1 MEQVTALELRKNL
14 AEISRQVRED
24 DLKPKVLMVHGE
36 PNMGLVSPDWA
47 EVVGKV
53 GEISKQQVTM
63 VEMNQDLAKILYAQ
77 AEALK
82 ASKEPVPVRDVI
94 NTLVEHAMIFSK
106 AKALDKAY
114 AKKA

>member
-24 DLKPKVLMVHGE
+24 DLKPKVLVVHGE

-53 GEISKQQVTM
+53 GEISTQQVTM
-63 VEMNQDLAKILYAQ
+63 EMNQDLAKILYAQ

-82 ASKEPVPVRDVI
+82 DSKEPVPVREVI

-106 AKALDKAY
+106 YKALDKALT
-114 AKKA
+114 KKS